1 MPERAQL
8 PLSVLEVAVAVALLL
23 ALSLGFALGSP
34 PEQGDS
40 WQLDRYAED
49 AMTVALDEGP
59 AHRNATRLAEVTA
72 SPAAFARER
81 AALARR
87 IDRILPGNLFYEV
100 TTPHGSVGASRP
112 SDVRVGTSS
121 AATPGGRVTIRVW
134 YA

>member
-23 ALSLGFALGSP
+23 ALSLGFALGSSP
-34 PEQGDS
+34 DRADS

-72 SPAAFARER
+72 SPGAFARER
-81 AALARR
+81 TALARR
-87 IDRILPGNLFYEV
+87 IERILPGNLLYEV
-100 TTPHGSVGASRP
+100 TTPHGTIGASRP